1 MAAQSTV
8 KVIWNGAAVELGT
21 RRAAMKAVER
31 TGWFLLDKA
40 NETIPEETGDLK
52 NQGKVGFKTT
62 SGVLTSVKISYPG
75 DTGGLASGPG
85 HQEGK
90 IVAIVQHEDTTLKHN
105 PPGRAKWLQLA
116 IQENREE
123 ALRMLGE
130 DLRAWFG
137 TGIPL

>member
-1 MAAQSTV
+1 MAAQSSV
-8 KVIWNGAAVELGT
+8 KVIWHGAEVELGT
-21 RRAAMKAVER
+21 RRVAMKAVER

-40 NETIPEETGDLK
+40 NETIPVETGDLK
-52 NQGKVGFKTT
+52 DQGKVGFKTT

-75 DTGGLASGPG
+75 DTGGLASSHG
-85 HQEGK
+85 QEGK